1 MDRKVLLDLKCHNI
15 LLEALKDISLAQLK
29 ETRRHL
35 AYPALGICVLCSWAH
50 LSNSVWELT
59 VVQDFKSYLGSYLL
73 PTVVLECMLRCSQ
86 TIAMHIIILPRSVV
100 CEENIILAGNSRYRT
115 E

>member
-1 MDRKVLLDLKCHNI
+1 MLLNLKCHYI
-15 LLEALKDISLAQLK
+15 LLEALKDISIAQLK
-29 ETRRHL
+29 EIRKHL

-59 VVQDFKSYLGSYLL
+59 VVQDFKSQLDSHLL
-73 PTVVLECMLRCSQ
+73 STVVLECMLRCSQ
-86 TIAMHIIILPRSVV
+86 TIAMHIIILPRYIV
-100 CEENIILAGNSRYRT
+100 CEENIILAGNSRYRI